1 MCSQPRT
8 GKSYTAAEDKYIYK
22 CVKESRT
29 VCQGITKAAKKY
41 GRTEKAVMF
50 RYYNVLK
57 KRASK
62 YDIHSAGPVGNAI
75 RAKAR
80 AKAKAKKAEIKD
92 PFGEVTSKFSMSKH
106 QKMLDM
112 DVRFTLA
119 SLARDHNHITIE
131 VKGKQITAVFK

>member
-22 CVKESRT
+22 CATESRT

-57 KRASK
+57 KRARK
-62 YDIHSAGPVGNAI
+62 YDAGSAGPVGKAI

-80 AKAKAKKAEIKD
+80 AKAKNAEMKD
-92 PFGEVTSKFSMSKH
+92 PFGEVKSKFSMSKH
-106 QKMLDM
+106 QKMLDKS
-112 DVRFTLA
+112 VRFTLA
-119 SLARDHNHITIE
+119 SLARDHDHITIE

>member
-8 GKSYTAAEDKYIYK
+8 GMAYTPAEDKYIYK
-22 CVKESRT
+22 CVNESRT

-41 GRTEKAVMF
+41 GRTEKAVMY

-57 KRASK
+57 KRVRK
-62 YDIHSAGPVGNAI
+62 YDAGSSGPVGNAI

-106 QKMLDM
+106 QKMLDKS
-112 DVRFTLA
+112 VRFTLA
-119 SLARDHNHITIE
+119 SLARDHDHITIE